1 MALTSIDYA
10 RLIQYTAQR
19 KHMVLLNKTQINKI
33 LFYVYGAYLADTGKA
48 LFLDDT
54 PKAWTYGPVFPKPNK
69 KVDTSEIIKSFP
81 PEKVAEYKADPK
93 ALNLIVEVVNSMYNK
108 SAISLTRWSHIEGSP
123 WYDTIYEKDENGDI
137 KSQRPWN
144 TRIENDLIKDYFS
157 KSQNRI
163 FG

>member
-48 LFLDDT
+48 LFSDDT

-69 KVDTSEIIKSFP
+69 KVEH
-81 PEKVAEYKADPK
+81 E
-93 ALNLIVEVVNSMYNK
+93 
-108 SAISLTRWSHIEGSP
+108 
-123 WYDTIYEKDENGDI
+123 
-137 KSQRPWN
+137 
-144 TRIENDLIKDYFS
+144 
-157 KSQNRI
+157 
-163 FG
+163 